1 MRHVAELGYFRRTH
15 RPLRRLKIK
24 HRLIMLNPAD
34 SDVSSVESHEAPRL
48 PWRDLPPGLQ
58 LILNAD
64 FLGKEF
70 RRTARAKLVDQ
81 EVNDRRASVISFLAQ
96 VGPQSIN
103 ELAQKLE
110 QHKAAISALL
120 IRMESDGLIEF
131 TPNPEDKRSK
141 NAGLTEK
148 GKMIAEPIRTKLLDI
163 RYSALQGLTDE
174 EIDTTNTVLLRMI
187 GNLAALNV
195 D

>member
-1 MRHVAELGYFRRTH
+1 MLKSGRKKAE
-15 RPLRRLKIK
+15 
-24 HRLIMLNPAD
+24 
-34 SDVSSVESHEAPRL
+34 SDVEVPLARL
-48 PWRDLPPGLQ
+48 PWSDLAPGMQ

-70 RRTARAKLVDQ
+70 RRSARQRLVDHDI
-81 EVNDRRASVISFLAQ
+81 NDRRASVISFLSQ

-131 TPNPEDKRSK
+131 TPSPYDKRSK

-148 GKMIAEPIRTKLLDI
+148 GHQLADPIRT
-163 RYSALQGLTDE
+163 ALQELRYRALEGVSE
-174 EIDTTNTVLLRMI
+174 KEIAITNEVLLKMI
-187 GNLAALNV
+187 GNLSNLPEEH
-195 D
+195 

>member
-1 MRHVAELGYFRRTH
+1 MGKNSTVD
-15 RPLRRLKIK
+15 PSDSV
-24 HRLIMLNPAD
+24 MLDLA
-34 SDVSSVESHEAPRL
+34 RL
-48 PWRDLPPGLQ
+48 PWSDLPSGLQ

-64 FLGKEF
+64 LVGKEF
-70 RRTARAKLVDQ
+70 RRRARHRLVDHD
-81 EVNDRRASVISFLAQ
+81 VNDRRASIISFLSQ

-110 QHKAAISALL
+110 QHKAAISSLL
-120 IRMESDGLIEF
+120 IRMEADGLIEF

-148 GKMIAEPIRTKLLDI
+148 GRQLAEPIRVALLDI
-163 RYSALQGLTDE
+163 RHRALDGVTDE
-174 EIDTTNTVLLRMI
+174 EVATANRILLRMLA
-187 GNLAALNV
+187 NLTQVNG

>member
-1 MRHVAELGYFRRTH
+1 MLSGKRAKAE
-15 RPLRRLKIK
+15 
-24 HRLIMLNPAD
+24 
-34 SDVSSVESHEAPRL
+34 VEAETTPPSL
-48 PWRDLPPGLQ
+48 PWSDLPPGMQ

-70 RRTARAKLVDQ
+70 RRSARHRLIDHDI
-81 EVNDRRASVISFLAQ
+81 NDRRASVISFLSQ

-131 TPNPEDKRSK
+131 TPSRVDKRSK

-148 GKMIAEPIRTKLLDI
+148 GNQLAEPIRTALQDI
-163 RYSALQGLTDE
+163 RLQALQSVSE
-174 EIDTTNTVLLRMI
+174 AEIETCNAVLRRMI
-187 GNLAALNV
+187 ANLSETHQE
-195 D
+195 